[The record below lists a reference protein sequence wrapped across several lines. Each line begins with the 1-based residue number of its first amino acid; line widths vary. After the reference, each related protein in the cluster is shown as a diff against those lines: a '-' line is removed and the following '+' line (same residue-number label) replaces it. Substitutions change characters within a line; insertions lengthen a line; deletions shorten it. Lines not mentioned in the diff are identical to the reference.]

1 LTISGNLAYEMPPYR
16 PPSEAFSVLIRATR
30 GCPWN
35 RCAFCGMYKG
45 SRFKKRP
52 VEDVLSDIEVAAGFR
67 ADARTAFIGDADS
80 IIIPVEQLEQV
91 LGHLYEC
98 FPKLERVTS
107 YGRAR
112 TVLKKPVEELRRLAE
127 AGLSRLHLGLESGDD
142 ETLGNVKKGFTATQ
156 AVEAGLKVKEAG
168 ISLSEYVLIGL
179 GGKGRYKEHAE
190 FTASALNRIDP
201 DFIRVR
207 TLVVMPGTPLASM
220 LDKGTFSPC
229 SNLELL
235 EEERLMIECLDGIH
249 SAFKSDHVSNMLQLD
264 GKLPQD
270 KADMI
275 EQLDEALELVRGRGW
290 EPARAVSVL

>member
-1 LTISGNLAYEMPPYR
+1 
-16 PPSEAFSVLIRATR
+16 
-30 GCPWN
+30 
-35 RCAFCGMYKG
+35 MYKG

-52 VEDVLSDIEVAAGFR
+52 VDEVLSDIEVAAGFR
-67 ADARTAFIGDADS
+67 AEARTAFIGDADS
-80 IIIPVEQLEQV
+80 IIIPVEQLEQI
-91 LGHLYEC
+91 LRHLYRH
-98 FPKLERVTS
+98 FPRLERVTS

-112 TVLKKPVEELRRLAE
+112 TVLKKPVEELQRLAE

-142 ETLGNVKKGFTATQ
+142 DTLMKVSKGFTAAQ

-179 GGKGRYKEHAE
+179 GGKDRYKEHAE

-207 TLVVMPGTPLASM
+207 TLAVVAGTPLASM
-220 LDKGTFSPC
+220 LEEGTFSPC

-235 EEERLMIECLDGIH
+235 EEEKLMIDLLDGIN
-249 SAFKSDHVSNMLQLD
+249 STFRSDHVSNLLQLD

-275 EQLDEALELVRGRGW
+275 EQLDEALELVRGTGW

>member
-1 LTISGNLAYEMPPYR
+1 MPPYR
-16 PPSEAFSVLIRATR
+16 PPSEAFSVLIRVTR

-52 VEDVLSDIEVAAGFR
+52 VDEVLSDIEVAAGFR

-80 IIIPVEQLEQV
+80 VIIPVDQFEEILR
-91 LGHLYEC
+91 HLYRH

-142 ETLGNVKKGFTATQ
+142 ETLGNVTKGFTAAQ

-179 GGKGRYKEHAE
+179 GGKDRYKEHAE
-190 FTASALNRIDP
+190 FTASALNRIAP

-207 TLVVMPGTPLASM
+207 TLVVVPGTPLASM
-220 LDKGTFSPC
+220 LEEGAFSPC
-229 SNLELL
+229 STLELL
-235 EEERLMIECLDGIH
+235 EEERLMIERLDGIC
-249 SAFKSDHVSNMLQLD
+249 STFKSDHISNLLSLD
-264 GKLPQD
+264 GRLPQD

-275 EQLDEALELVRGRGW
+275 RHLDEAIETVRRTGW
-290 EPARAVSVL
+290 EPARAISIL

>member
-1 LTISGNLAYEMPPYR
+1 MVGEMAYEMPPYR
-16 PPSEAFSVLIRATR
+16 PPSEAFSVLIRVTR

-45 SRFKKRP
+45 SRFQKRP
-52 VEDVLSDIEVAAGFR
+52 VEEVKGDIEIAAGFR
-67 ADARTAFIGDADS
+67 AEARTAFIGDADS
-80 IIIPVEQLEQV
+80 SIIPVEQFEEILR
-91 LGHLYEC
+91 HLYQC

-112 TVLKKPVEELRRLAE
+112 TVLKKPVEELQRLAE

-142 ETLGNVKKGFTATQ
+142 ETLSNVTKGFTAAQ

-179 GGKGRYKEHAE
+179 GGKERYKEHAE
-190 FTASALNRIDP
+190 STASALNRIDP

-207 TLVVMPGTPLASM
+207 TLVVTPGTPLGSM
-220 LDKGTFSPC
+220 LEEGTFSPC
-229 SNLELL
+229 STLKLL
-235 EEERLMIECLDGIH
+235 EEERLMMKRLDGIN
-249 SAFKSDHVSNMLQLD
+249 STFRSDHVSNLLPLD

-270 KADMI
+270 KADMVSY
-275 EQLDEALELVRGRGW
+275 LDEAIELVRNTGW
-290 EPARAVSVL
+290 EPARAISIL